1 MMKNNDFDEKQFN
14 NLKLA
19 HLGLMSSGET
29 RETSSDATEEI
40 SSVSAEDMSSVS
52 TEDRSAFLH

>member
-19 HLGLMSSGET
+19 HLGLMSSVET
-29 RETSSDATEEI
+29 REMSSVATEEM
-40 SSVSAEDMSSVS
+40 SSFAAEDISSVS
-52 TEDRSAFLH
+52 TEDRRVF